1 MKNHF
6 YFSIAALIVGTLGT
20 GCVSSK
26 KFEEMSNQY
35 SNLKSD
41 YESVEFRLNECIS
54 EKEKQALKL
63 REMEEK
69 LKAAG
74 NGKVVDQLS
83 EMSVITSGQTESVKS
98 SLEKI
103 GSSKDGASLND
114 RLVATL
120 KGAMGSGDTDNVNI
134 KVEGG
139 AVLISLFD
147 ETLFQSGSYRLTKE
161 ASNVLS
167 SVAKVIKSQADL
179 VCMVEGHT
187 DDRNVSGGVVR
198 NNWDL
203 SVLRASTVVY
213 ELQRTHGL
221 DPSRLIASGRA
232 EYQPIGDNNTVDGRS
247 KNRRTRILIMP
258 RMDQYF
264 KALEPK

>member
-1 MKNHF
+1 
-6 YFSIAALIVGTLGT
+6 
-20 GCVSSK
+20 
-26 KFEEMSNQY
+26 
-35 SNLKSD
+35 
-41 YESVEFRLNECIS
+41 
-54 EKEKQALKL
+54 
-63 REMEEK
+63 
-69 LKAAG
+69 
-74 NGKVVDQLS
+74 
-83 EMSVITSGQTESVKS
+83 
-98 SLEKI
+98 
-103 GSSKDGASLND
+103 
-114 RLVATL
+114 
-120 KGAMGSGDTDNVNI
+120 
-134 KVEGG
+134 
-139 AVLISLFD
+139 
-147 ETLFQSGSYRLTKE
+147 LFQSGSYRLTKE

-187 DDRNVSGGVVR
+187 DDRNVSGGAVR